1 MACVLLN
8 FTGDG
13 GAVSNKFMR
22 AGRALSKGFAM
33 PAENLHELFVDELKD
48 IYDAERQLTKA
59 LPKMAKAADSLD
71 LRAAFEEHLE
81 ITRMQVNR
89 LEEVFK
95 SLGLAARG
103 KTCAGMKGLIEE
115 GQEKMEEL
123 EQGAT
128 LDAALIASAQKVEHY
143 EIATYGTLATFA
155 EIMGHQDAKDLL
167 GQTLD
172 EEKEADEKLTQVAGQ
187 INFEAEADEG
197 EGEGRMAAAGA
208 RATRGASSSGSRGRG
223 NGSRSKKR

>member
-1 MACVLLN
+1 MA
-8 FTGDG
+8 
-13 GAVSNKFMR
+13 
-22 AGRALSKGFAM
+22 
-33 PAENLHELFVDELKD
+33 AENLHELFVDELKD
-48 IYDAERQLTKA
+48 IYDAEKQLTKA
-59 LPKMAKAADSLD
+59 LPKMAKAAHSED

-95 SLGLAARG
+95 SLGMAARG
-103 KTCAGMKGLIEE
+103 KTCQGMKGLIEE

-187 INFEAEADEG
+187 INFEAETEEG
-197 EGEGRMAAAGA
+197 EEERAGSMATAAS
-208 RATRGASSSGSRGRG
+208 RSNRGGSSSGSRGRS
-223 NGSRSKKR
+223 NGSRAKKR

>member
-1 MACVLLN
+1 MA
-8 FTGDG
+8 
-13 GAVSNKFMR
+13 
-22 AGRALSKGFAM
+22 
-33 PAENLHELFVDELKD
+33 AENLHELFVDELRD
-48 IYDAERQLTKA
+48 IYDAEKQLTKA
-59 LPKMAKAADSLD
+59 LPKMAKACESPD

-95 SLGLAARG
+95 SLGMAARG
-103 KTCAGMKGLIEE
+103 KPCEGMKGLIEE

-143 EIATYGTLATFA
+143 EIASYGTLATFA

-187 INFEAEADEG
+187 INFEAEAEEG
-197 EGEGRMAAAGA
+197 EEEQQGSMAAANS
-208 RATRGASSSGSRGRG
+208 RSNRGGSSSGSRGRS
-223 NGSRSKKR
+223 NGRSKKR

>member
-1 MACVLLN
+1 MA
-8 FTGDG
+8 
-13 GAVSNKFMR
+13 
-22 AGRALSKGFAM
+22 
-33 PAENLHELFVDELKD
+33 AENLHELFVDELKD
-48 IYDAERQLTKA
+48 IYDAEKQLTKA
-59 LPKMAKAADSLD
+59 LPKMAKAADSGD

-95 SLGLAARG
+95 SLGIPARG
-103 KTCAGMKGLIEE
+103 KPCEGMKGLIEE
-115 GQEKMEEL
+115 GQEKMQEL
-123 EQGAT
+123 EQGPT

-172 EEKEADEKLTQVAGQ
+172 EEKEADEKLTQVAGG
-187 INFEAEADEG
+187 INFEAETEQGG
-197 EGEGRMAAAGA
+197 ERQEHEAGGMAMAGTRSNRGGASRSASGA
-208 RATRGASSSGSRGRG
+208 RSRS

>member
-1 MACVLLN
+1 MA
-8 FTGDG
+8 
-13 GAVSNKFMR
+13 
-22 AGRALSKGFAM
+22 
-33 PAENLHELFVDELKD
+33 AENLHDLFVDELRD
-48 IYDAERQLTKA
+48 MYDAEKQLTKA
-59 LPKMAKAADSLD
+59 LPKMAKAADSDD

-95 SLGLAARG
+95 ALGLPARG
-103 KTCAGMKGLIEE
+103 KACAGMKGLIEE
-115 GQEKMEEL
+115 GQEKMQEL

-143 EIATYGTLATFA
+143 EIASYGTLATFA

-187 INFEAEADEG
+187 INFAAETEEG
-197 EGEGRMAAAGA
+197 EEQEESSMVAVGSRN
-208 RATRGASSSGSRGRG
+208 RGTSSSGTRGRT

>member
-1 MACVLLN
+1 MA
-8 FTGDG
+8 
-13 GAVSNKFMR
+13 
-22 AGRALSKGFAM
+22 
-33 PAENLHELFVDELKD
+33 AENLHELFVDELRD
-48 IYDAERQLTKA
+48 IYDAEKQLTRA
-59 LPKMAKAADSLD
+59 LPKMAKAADSED
-71 LRAAFEEHLE
+71 LRAAFEEHLD

-103 KTCAGMKGLIEE
+103 KACAGMKGLIEE
-115 GQEKMEEL
+115 GQEMMQEL
-123 EQGAT
+123 EHGAT

-143 EIATYGTLATFA
+143 EIAAYGTLATFA

-187 INFEAEADEG
+187 INFEAETEEEG
-197 EGEGRMAAAGA
+197 EEEGSMATAGA
-208 RATRGASSSGSRGRG
+208 RSSRGGSSTASRGRS